1 MRRLQCKSTKAKH
14 KSILSLLSMIV
25 LLLENLSR
33 CQDNPMDICGPKHS
47 QPWRQPRCGWLC
59 LASPSIDGH
68 LLDAWLESVETET
81 VTSFNGMSSFVP
93 NKGFINDMKLVLVII
108 LSITCHY
115 LVSSCITLHHIVL
128 FYHTMFFQTIEY
140 D

>member
-1 MRRLQCKSTKAKH
+1 MGGFVLRRHRLMGTF
-14 KSILSLLSMIV
+14 LML
-25 LLLENLSR
+25 
-33 CQDNPMDICGPKHS
+33 G
-47 QPWRQPRCGWLC
+47 
-59 LASPSIDGH
+59 
-68 LLDAWLESVETET
+68 SVETWSP
-81 VTSFNGMSSFVP
+81 VSICFNGYVHESP

-128 FYHTMFFQTIEY
+128 FYHTMFFFQTIEY